1 METLAAGSW
10 THVAAA
16 SSAMQCNAMQSP
28 FLLRWMCAHIWKSEQ
43 IHWWAARARFL
54 AVAMHAWPRLA
65 LLSSWIMS
73 VVAGLTADLLVR
85 ESMHA
90 FGTVWV
96 SVLDT
101 GYSNTH
107 YTVCLCVHG
116 QHDTACWTTWE
127 LGLHPHILHA
137 WLDASISTRWKER
150 WTRREWSAR

>member
-1 METLAAGSW
+1 
-10 THVAAA
+10 
-16 SSAMQCNAMQSP
+16 
-28 FLLRWMCAHIWKSEQ
+28 
-43 IHWWAARARFL
+43 
-54 AVAMHAWPRLA
+54 
-65 LLSSWIMS
+65 MS

-116 QHDTACWTTWE
+116 QHDTAC
-127 LGLHPHILHA
+127 
-137 WLDASISTRWKER
+137 
-150 WTRREWSAR
+150 